1 MKKKAGINFGVNKTT
16 MRKLS
21 LLLIA
26 LSLLSNGLTAQENK
40 KNIIDEVIWI
50 VGDEAILKSDIEAMI
65 LDAEINRRPIEGN
78 PYCVFPEQIAIEKL
92 YLHQAAIDSITVNES
107 YINSMSD
114 RELEY
119 YINNAGS
126 TEKLEEYL
134 RRPVSQLRDEIRA
147 RNRIRS
153 MAQQMQAKLVEN
165 IEATPAEVRRYF
177 SNIPADSLP
186 TIPEQ
191 VELQVLSLRP
201 PIPPAEINRV
211 KEQLREFTERANKTP
226 GDFSLL
232 ARLYSD
238 DVESAKKG
246 GELGFAGRGI
256 YDPDF
261 ASVAF
266 NMQDPNKVSRIVET
280 QFGFHII
287 QFVERRGDKVNVRH
301 ILMRPK
307 ATADV
312 KEQGINRLDSLASLI
327 RENKITFE
335 QTVMAYSQDKNT
347 RMNAG
352 LMMQQD
358 KYTGSITSK
367 YEYQDLP
374 PEIAKIAYEMNV
386 GEVSKAFTM
395 VDQATGNDVVAV
407 VKVKSKIP
415 THKANVK
422 EDYQMLKSFLEEKK
436 KADFLK
442 EWVGKKQQ
450 ETYISIDPEY
460 RDCSFMYDG
469 WLKK

>member
-1 MKKKAGINFGVNKTT
+1 MNITN

-21 LLLIA
+21 LLLLA
-26 LSLLSNGLTAQENK
+26 LTLLTGGLKAQQNK

-50 VGDEAILKSDIEAMI
+50 VGDEAILKSDVETMI

-78 PYCVFPEQIAIEKL
+78 PYCIFPEQIAIEKL

-107 YINSMSD
+107 YINSISD

-126 TEKLEEYL
+126 AQKLEEYM
-134 RRPVSQLRDEIRA
+134 RRPISQLRDEIRT
-147 RNRIRS
+147 RNRTRS
-153 MAQQMQAKLVEN
+153 MAQQMQAKLVEK

-191 VELQVLSLRP
+191 VELQVLSLLP
-201 PIPPAEINRV
+201 PIPQAEINRV
-211 KEQLREFTERANKTP
+211 KEQLREFTERANKNP

-287 QFVERRGDKVNVRH
+287 QFIERRGDKVNVRH

-307 ATADV
+307 ATSDV
-312 KEQGINRLDSLASLI
+312 KTQGINKLDSLANLI

-374 PEIAKIAYEMNV
+374 PEIARAAYTMNV

-395 VDQATGNDVVAV
+395 IDQTSGNEVIAV
-407 VKVKSKIP
+407 VKMKSKIP

-436 KADFLK
+436 KSEFLQ
-442 EWVGKKQQ
+442 EWVAKKQK

-460 RDCSFMYDG
+460 RDCNFTYSG
-469 WLKK
+469 WLNK

>member
-1 MKKKAGINFGVNKTT
+1 MNITN

-21 LLLIA
+21 LLLLA
-26 LSLLSNGLTAQENK
+26 LTLLTGGLKAQQNK

-50 VGDEAILKSDIEAMI
+50 VGDEAILKSDVETMI

-78 PYCVFPEQIAIEKL
+78 PYCIFPEQIAIEKL

-107 YINSMSD
+107 YINSISD

-126 TEKLEEYL
+126 AQKLEEYM
-134 RRPVSQLRDEIRA
+134 RRPISQLRDEIRT
-147 RNRIRS
+147 RNRTRS
-153 MAQQMQAKLVEN
+153 MAQQMQAKLVEK

-191 VELQVLSLRP
+191 VELQVLSLLP
-201 PIPPAEINRV
+201 PIPQAEINRV
-211 KEQLREFTERANKTP
+211 KEQLREFTERANKNP

-287 QFVERRGDKVNVRH
+287 QFIERRGDKVNVRH

-307 ATADV
+307 ATSDV
-312 KEQGINRLDSLASLI
+312 KTQGINKLDSLANLI

-374 PEIAKIAYEMNV
+374 PEIARAAYTMNV

-395 VDQATGNDVVAV
+395 IDQTTGNEVIAV
-407 VKVKSKIP
+407 VKMKSKIP

-436 KADFLK
+436 KSEFLQ
-442 EWVGKKQQ
+442 EWVAKKQK

-460 RDCSFMYDG
+460 RDCNFTYNG
-469 WLKK
+469 WLNK

>member
-1 MKKKAGINFGVNKTT
+1 MNITN

-21 LLLIA
+21 LLLLA
-26 LSLLSNGLTAQENK
+26 LTLLTGGLKAQQNK

-50 VGDEAILKSDIEAMI
+50 VGDEAILKSDVETMI

-78 PYCVFPEQIAIEKL
+78 PYCIFPEQIAIEKL

-107 YINSMSD
+107 YINSISD

-126 TEKLEEYL
+126 AQKLEEYM
-134 RRPVSQLRDEIRA
+134 RRPISQLRDEIRT
-147 RNRIRS
+147 RNRTRS
-153 MAQQMQAKLVEN
+153 MAQQMQAKLVEK

-191 VELQVLSLRP
+191 VELQVLSLLP
-201 PIPPAEINRV
+201 PIPQAEINRV
-211 KEQLREFTERANKTP
+211 KEQLREFTERANKNP

-287 QFVERRGDKVNVRH
+287 QFIERRGDKVNVRH

-307 ATADV
+307 ATSDV
-312 KEQGINRLDSLASLI
+312 KAQGINKLDSLANLI

-374 PEIAKIAYEMNV
+374 PEIARAAYAMNV

-395 VDQATGNDVVAV
+395 IDQTTGNEVIAV
-407 VKVKSKIP
+407 VKMKSKIP

-436 KADFLK
+436 KSEFLQ
-442 EWVGKKQQ
+442 EWVAKKQK

-460 RDCSFMYDG
+460 RDCNFTYSG
-469 WLKK
+469 WLNK

>member
-1 MKKKAGINFGVNKTT
+1 MNITN

-21 LLLIA
+21 LLLLA
-26 LSLLSNGLTAQENK
+26 LTLLTGGLKAQQNK

-50 VGDEAILKSDIEAMI
+50 VGDEAILKSDVETMI

-78 PYCVFPEQIAIEKL
+78 PYCIFPEQIAIEKL

-107 YINSMSD
+107 YINSISD

-126 TEKLEEYL
+126 AQKLEEYM
-134 RRPVSQLRDEIRA
+134 RRPISQLRDEIRT
-147 RNRIRS
+147 RNRTRS
-153 MAQQMQAKLVEN
+153 MAQQMQAKLVEK

-191 VELQVLSLRP
+191 VELQVLSLLP
-201 PIPPAEINRV
+201 PIPQAEINRV
-211 KEQLREFTERANKTP
+211 KEQLREFTERANKNP

-287 QFVERRGDKVNVRH
+287 QFIERRGDKVNVRH

-307 ATADV
+307 ATSDV
-312 KEQGINRLDSLASLI
+312 KTQGINKLDSLANLI

-374 PEIAKIAYEMNV
+374 PEIARAAYAMNV

-395 VDQATGNDVVAV
+395 IDQTTGNEVIAV
-407 VKVKSKIP
+407 VKMKSKIP

-436 KADFLK
+436 KSEFLQ
-442 EWVGKKQQ
+442 EWVAKKQK
-450 ETYISIDPEY
+450 ETYISIDTEY
-460 RDCSFMYDG
+460 RDCNLTYSG
-469 WLKK
+469 WLNK

>member
-1 MKKKAGINFGVNKTT
+1 MNITN

-21 LLLIA
+21 LLLLA
-26 LSLLSNGLTAQENK
+26 LTLLTGGLKAQQNK

-50 VGDEAILKSDIEAMI
+50 VGDEAILKSDVETMI

-78 PYCVFPEQIAIEKL
+78 PYCIFPEQIAIEKL

-107 YINSMSD
+107 YINSISD

-126 TEKLEEYL
+126 AQKLEEYM
-134 RRPVSQLRDEIRA
+134 RRPISQLRDEIRT
-147 RNRIRS
+147 RNRTRS
-153 MAQQMQAKLVEN
+153 MAQQMQAKLVEK

-191 VELQVLSLRP
+191 VELQVLSLLP
-201 PIPPAEINRV
+201 PIPQAEINRV
-211 KEQLREFTERANKTP
+211 KEQLREFTERANKNP

-287 QFVERRGDKVNVRH
+287 QFIERRGDKVNVRH

-307 ATADV
+307 ATSDV
-312 KEQGINRLDSLASLI
+312 KTQGINKLDSLANLI

-374 PEIAKIAYEMNV
+374 PEIARAAYAMNV

-395 VDQATGNDVVAV
+395 IDQTTGNEVIAV
-407 VKVKSKIP
+407 VKMKSKIP

-436 KADFLK
+436 KSEFLQ
-442 EWVGKKQQ
+442 EWVAKKQK

-460 RDCSFMYDG
+460 RDCNLTYSG
-469 WLKK
+469 WLNK

>member
-1 MKKKAGINFGVNKTT
+1 MNITN

-21 LLLIA
+21 LLLLA
-26 LSLLSNGLTAQENK
+26 LTLLTGGLKAQQNK

-50 VGDEAILKSDIEAMI
+50 VGDEAILKSDVETMI

-78 PYCVFPEQIAIEKL
+78 PYCIFPEQIAIEKL

-107 YINSMSD
+107 YINSISD

-126 TEKLEEYL
+126 AQKLEEYM
-134 RRPVSQLRDEIRA
+134 RRPISQLRDEIRT
-147 RNRIRS
+147 RNRTRS
-153 MAQQMQAKLVEN
+153 MAQQMQAKLVEK

-191 VELQVLSLRP
+191 VELQVLSLLP
-201 PIPPAEINRV
+201 PIPQAEINRV
-211 KEQLREFTERANKTP
+211 KEQLREFTERANKNP

-238 DVESAKKG
+238 DVESFKKG

-287 QFVERRGDKVNVRH
+287 QFIERRGDKVNVRH

-307 ATADV
+307 ATSDV
-312 KEQGINRLDSLASLI
+312 KTQGINKLDSLANLI

-374 PEIAKIAYEMNV
+374 PEIARAAYAMNV

-395 VDQATGNDVVAV
+395 IDQTTGNEVIAV
-407 VKVKSKIP
+407 VKMKSKIP

-436 KADFLK
+436 KSEFLQ
-442 EWVGKKQQ
+442 EWVAKKQK

-460 RDCSFMYDG
+460 RDCNFTYSG
-469 WLKK
+469 WLNK

>member
-1 MKKKAGINFGVNKTT
+1 MNITN

-21 LLLIA
+21 LLLLA
-26 LSLLSNGLTAQENK
+26 LTLLTGGLKAQQNK

-50 VGDEAILKSDIEAMI
+50 VGDEAILKSDVETMI

-78 PYCVFPEQIAIEKL
+78 PYCIFPEQIAIEKL

-107 YINSMSD
+107 YINSISD

-126 TEKLEEYL
+126 AQKLEEYM
-134 RRPVSQLRDEIRA
+134 RRPISQLRDEIRT
-147 RNRIRS
+147 RNRTRS
-153 MAQQMQAKLVEN
+153 MAQQMQAKLVEK

-191 VELQVLSLRP
+191 VELQVLSLLP

-211 KEQLREFTERANKTP
+211 KEQLREFTERANKNP

-238 DVESAKKG
+238 DVESTKKG

-287 QFVERRGDKVNVRH
+287 QFIERRGDKVNVRH

-307 ATADV
+307 ATSDV
-312 KEQGINRLDSLASLI
+312 KTQGINKLDSLANLI

-374 PEIAKIAYEMNV
+374 PEIARAAYAMNV

-395 VDQATGNDVVAV
+395 IDQTTGNEVIAV
-407 VKVKSKIP
+407 VKMKSKIP

-436 KADFLK
+436 KSEFLQ
-442 EWVGKKQQ
+442 EWVAKKQK

-460 RDCSFMYDG
+460 RDCNFTYSG
-469 WLKK
+469 WLNK

>member
-1 MKKKAGINFGVNKTT
+1 MNITN

-21 LLLIA
+21 LLLLA
-26 LSLLSNGLTAQENK
+26 LTLLTGGLKAQQNK

-50 VGDEAILKSDIEAMI
+50 VGDEAILKSDVETMI

-78 PYCVFPEQIAIEKL
+78 PYCIFPEQIAIEKL

-107 YINSMSD
+107 YINSISD

-126 TEKLEEYL
+126 AQKLEEYM
-134 RRPVSQLRDEIRA
+134 RRPISQLRDEIRT
-147 RNRIRS
+147 RNRTRS
-153 MAQQMQAKLVEN
+153 MAQQMQAKLVEK

-191 VELQVLSLRP
+191 VELQVLSLLP

-211 KEQLREFTERANKTP
+211 KEQLREFTERANKNP

-238 DVESAKKG
+238 DVESFKKG

-287 QFVERRGDKVNVRH
+287 QFIERRGDKVNVRH

-307 ATADV
+307 ATSDV
-312 KEQGINRLDSLASLI
+312 KTQGINKLDSLANLI

-374 PEIAKIAYEMNV
+374 PEIARAAYAMNV

-395 VDQATGNDVVAV
+395 IDQTTGNEVIAV
-407 VKVKSKIP
+407 VKMKSKIP

-436 KADFLK
+436 KSEFLQ
-442 EWVGKKQQ
+442 EWVAKKQK

-460 RDCSFMYDG
+460 RDCNFTYSG
-469 WLKK
+469 WLNK

>member
-1 MKKKAGINFGVNKTT
+1 MNITN

-21 LLLIA
+21 LLLLA
-26 LSLLSNGLTAQENK
+26 LTLLTGGLKAQQNK

-50 VGDEAILKSDIEAMI
+50 VGDEAILKSDVETMI

-78 PYCVFPEQIAIEKL
+78 PYCIFPEQIAIEKL

-107 YINSMSD
+107 YINSISD

-126 TEKLEEYL
+126 AQKLEEYM
-134 RRPVSQLRDEIRA
+134 RRPISQLRDEIRT
-147 RNRIRS
+147 RNRTRS
-153 MAQQMQAKLVEN
+153 MAQQMQPKLVEK

-191 VELQVLSLRP
+191 VELQVLSLLP
-201 PIPPAEINRV
+201 PIPQAEINRV
-211 KEQLREFTERANKTP
+211 KEQLREFTERANKNP

-287 QFVERRGDKVNVRH
+287 QFIERRGDKVNVRH

-307 ATADV
+307 ATSDV
-312 KEQGINRLDSLASLI
+312 KTQGINKLDSLANLI

-374 PEIAKIAYEMNV
+374 PEIARAAYTMNV

-395 VDQATGNDVVAV
+395 IDQTTGNEVIAV
-407 VKVKSKIP
+407 VKMKSKIP

-436 KADFLK
+436 KSEFLQ
-442 EWVGKKQQ
+442 EWVAKKQK

-460 RDCSFMYDG
+460 RDCNFTYSG
-469 WLKK
+469 WLNK